1 MIFDNG
7 IVALQGSASGE
18 PSKIGGVHPFVIPV
32 DPEFVS
38 LDPADRIPFV
48 RPPRNGVNRLDPR
61 SDGDLKQVMFDHE
74 SAMERERAIWEYADR
89 HRADVLPLLSEVAQ
103 SERDPSLR
111 WSTLWA
117 AQKFSGLECLDLL
130 RKFTL
135 DEHPEVRSWAA
146 LLIREITGP
155 TPDLADETRPAKID
169 ESNPFDQTLPLT
181 ISGYARV
188 LVPGMG
194 WIEAT
199 LSPKWFEAIMGRVM
213 ACTRMDTFTSDL
225 VIEKRIKGY
234 HPDGSDHYEI
244 YPFRGHTQ
252 QLAPDVYAHYYQS
265 ETRHTFYPS
274 GKVEDASEE
283 PLANVIVNIQRGAGS
298 ELSILREDPSRRVV
312 RSVRGRYAGAA
323 YINLARV
330 LSNSMQIGPGE
341 VQLSNFHHPQVR
353 SLTNTQLFGTFKGKL
368 SDIDGDGCLDVNT
381 ERCHGTLDGELDYD
395 LDGIPDRDP
404 FDYFQ

>member
-1 MIFDNG
+1 MIVDRSNKFDM
-7 IVALQGSASGE
+7 IESVF
-18 PSKIGGVHPFVIPV
+18 HFV
-32 DPEFVS
+32 DPEFES

-48 RPPRNGVNRLDPR
+48 RPPRTGVSRFDPR
-61 SDGDLKQVMFDHE
+61 NDSDLKQVMFDHE

-89 HRADVLPLLSEVAQ
+89 HRADSLSLLGEVAQ
-103 SERDPSLR
+103 GERDPSVR

-117 AQKFSGLECLDLL
+117 IQKSSSLKCLDVL
-130 RKFTL
+130 RKFTF

-146 LLIREITGP
+146 LLIGEITEP
-155 TPDLADETRPAKID
+155 TPDLAADKRPAKID
-169 ESNPFDQTLPLT
+169 ETNPFDQTLPLM

-188 LVPGMG
+188 LVPAVG

-199 LSPKWFEAIMGRVM
+199 LSPKWFETIMGRVM
-213 ACTRMDTFTSDL
+213 ACTRMETFTTDL
-225 VIEKRIKGY
+225 IIEKRIKGY
-234 HPDGSDHYEI
+234 HPDGGDHYEI

-274 GKVEDASEE
+274 GKVEDTSEK
-283 PLANVIVNIQRGAGS
+283 PLQNVIVNIQRGAAS
-298 ELSILREDPSRRVV
+298 ELSALREDPSRRVV
-312 RSVRGRYAGAA
+312 RSVRGRYAGSA
-323 YINLARV
+323 YVNLERV
-330 LSNSMQIGPGE
+330 LSNGMWIGPGE

-368 SDIDGDGCLDVNT
+368 SDLDGNGYLNVNT